1 MYDKY
6 DFGSDS
12 YYNRTDNTASG
23 ATGTQDAAP
32 KKAPKK
38 KNSFFRKIG
47 TSMCCAAVFGLV
59 ASGIFYGTTTAL
71 GAYGTVTE
79 STAEAGSASAD
90 GTKTADAAPKESMA
104 KAGADAAEENQ
115 DNAQAK
121 GTHLLHTDGSANAM
135 SVADVADTVMPS
147 MVAITNTS
155 IEKVQKYFFYG
166 YGQPQSNESVSK
178 GSGIIIGQTDEELLV
193 ATNAHVVNDAETL
206 TVTFNDDSSA
216 EGYVKGSDTK
226 NDLAVVGVK
235 LSDISEETLAVIRVI
250 TIGDSDS
257 IRIGEQV
264 VAIGNALGYGQS
276 VSSGYLSAKD
286 RVIDTEN
293 GETEGLLQTDA
304 AINPGNS
311 GGALLNMAGE
321 LIGINSA
328 KYAETRVEGMGF
340 AIPVNY
346 AIPILEKM
354 MNAEVRT
361 PVDDA
366 NASYLGIR
374 GVAIT
379 EEASKYYGMP
389 QGIYLQEVV
398 EGSPAEKTGL
408 IKGDVITAI
417 GEVDVDSQ
425 EALASEMQYYAAGD
439 EAVLTVYRTNE
450 KGEYTERTITVT
462 LGTRPAE
469 Q

>member
-1 MYDKY
+1 M
-6 DFGSDS
+6 
-12 YYNRTDNTASG
+12 
-23 ATGTQDAAP
+23 
-32 KKAPKK
+32 
-38 KNSFFRKIG
+38 
-47 TSMCCAAVFGLV
+47 
-59 ASGIFYGTTTAL
+59 
-71 GAYGTVTE
+71 
-79 STAEAGSASAD
+79 
-90 GTKTADAAPKESMA
+90 
-104 KAGADAAEENQ
+104 
-115 DNAQAK
+115 
-121 GTHLLHTDGSANAM
+121 
-135 SVADVADTVMPS
+135 
-147 MVAITNTS
+147 
-155 IEKVQKYFFYG
+155 
-166 YGQPQSNESVSK
+166 
-178 GSGIIIGQTDEELLV
+178 
-193 ATNAHVVNDAETL
+193 
-206 TVTFNDDSSA
+206 
-216 EGYVKGSDTK
+216 
-226 NDLAVVGVK
+226 
-235 LSDISEETLAVIRVI
+235 
-250 TIGDSDS
+250 
-257 IRIGEQV
+257 
-264 VAIGNALGYGQS
+264 
-276 VSSGYLSAKD
+276 
-286 RVIDTEN
+286 IDTEN

-328 KYAETRVEGMGF
+328 KYAETSVEGMGF

-361 PVDDA
+361 PVDEA

-398 EGSPAEKTGL
+398 EGSPAEKAGL

-450 KGEYTERTITVT
+450 KGEYTERSITVT

>member
-38 KNSFFRKIG
+38 KYSFFRKIG

-79 STAEAGSASAD
+79 STAEADSASAEAKAPAALMD
-90 GTKTADAAPKESMA
+90 GSAKTADDGAA
-104 KAGADAAEENQ
+104 ENQ
-115 DNAQAK
+115 DAAQAK
-121 GTHLLHTDGSANAM
+121 AEGTHLLHTDGSANAM

-155 IEKVQKYFFYG
+155 IEKVQNYFFYG
-166 YGQPQSNESVSK
+166 YGQPQSHESVSK

-250 TIGDSDS
+250 TIGDSDG

-361 PVDDA
+361 PVDEA

-398 EGSPAEKTGL
+398 EGSPAEKAGL